1 MIHICTIGDGASGLM
16 AANFFASRSY
26 VSKVTHIGS
35 SKIPSIGVGESTTL
49 VFEDVHRMF
58 DKDIQSFILQ

>member
-1 MIHICTIGDGASGLM
+1 MRLCIIGSGAAGLM
-16 AANFFASRSY
+16 AANFFASRDY

-49 VFEDVHRMF
+49 NFE
-58 DKDIQSFILQ
+58 ILGRLDHLIY